1 MSEAPSSSFAVLT
14 ATPRTLTSM
23 ADIERKQEIL
33 EARLSAH
40 EQACAEEKG
49 RNQTK
54 WTSHD
59 RWTEKHDEADRA
71 NHLAVTHRSNNLEVR
86 VRAIETTVVKY
97 TSISAVVGSVFGS
110 AITGIIVYY
119 LTTGGPA

>member
-1 MSEAPSSSFAVLT
+1 MYFDPQFHTNFALPAAEPQLHASVLFGET
-14 ATPRTLTSM
+14 M
-23 ADIERKQEIL
+23 
-33 EARLSAH
+33 
-40 EQACAEEKG
+40 
-49 RNQTK
+49 TK
-54 WTSHD
+54 WSSHD
-59 RWTEKHDEADRA
+59 RWTEKHDEVDRI

-97 TSISAVVGSVFGS
+97 TSISAVTGSVLGS